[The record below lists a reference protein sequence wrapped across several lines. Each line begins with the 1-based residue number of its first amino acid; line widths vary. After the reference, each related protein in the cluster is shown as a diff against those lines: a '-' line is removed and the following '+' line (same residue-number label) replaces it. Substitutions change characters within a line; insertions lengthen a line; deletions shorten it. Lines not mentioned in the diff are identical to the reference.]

1 MWKRE
6 VAKTNGILIVEFQFL
21 IGNVETNNQLV
32 LCDFDSIFQF
42 LIGNVE
48 TMTKNIKK

>member
-21 IGNVETNNQLV
+21 IGNVETYKTLTTGQK
-32 LCDFDSIFQF
+32 DFDFNSS
-42 LIGNVE
+42 
-48 TMTKNIKK
+48 